1 MAPKGIHLK
10 LERKKMLWIQ
20 FLLLSAVINVYLAL
34 PLLPGKVLSALWAL
48 SSSGLIAVIM
58 IYG

>member
-1 MAPKGIHLK
+1 
-10 LERKKMLWIQ
+10 MLWIQ
-20 FLLLSAVINVYLAL
+20 FLLLIAVINVYLAL